1 MTIDLLKLISRFD
14 VVADR
19 ETEHAY
25 FRTRV
30 ASVAP
35 YAYLNIIY
43 KPCPQELLAAVHSE
57 LRLPQSLVDFYK
69 LWNGSRMFLGALS
82 VRGCLS
88 QGQLLNRSDPS
99 ALLPFDLREPDRGL
113 ASRLETKGL
122 LRIGTYNSDGSIVCI
137 SHDSGRVECYVGADL
152 GRVRQGWASV
162 QEWLMSEISRI
173 SLLFDSKGNRLV
185 TDDRLLLP
193 GSEARPN

>member
-14 VVADR
+14 AVADK

-43 KPCPQELLAAVHSE
+43 KPCPQELLAAVDSE
-57 LRLPQSLVDFYK
+57 LRLPRSLLDFYK
-69 LWNGSRMFLGALS
+69 LWNGSRMFLGTLS
-82 VRGCLS
+82 VRGCLP
-88 QGQLLNRSDPS
+88 QGQALNRSDPF
-99 ALLPFDLREPDRGL
+99 ALLPFDLREPDRRL

-137 SHDSGRVECYVGADL
+137 SRDSGRVECYVGADL
-152 GRVRQGWASV
+152 GKVRQAWGGLH
-162 QEWLMSEISRI
+162 EWLMGEISRI

-185 TDDRLLLP
+185 MDERLLLP
-193 GSEARPN
+193 GSEVRPN

>member
-14 VVADR
+14 AVADR

-43 KPCPQELLAAVHSE
+43 KPCPQEVLAAVHSE
-57 LRLPQSLVDFYK
+57 LHLPQSLVDFYK

-82 VRGCLS
+82 LRGCLR
-88 QGQLLNRSDPS
+88 QGQLLNRSDPFG
-99 ALLPFDLREPDRGL
+99 LLPFDLREQNRGL
-113 ASRLETKGL
+113 ASRLETNGL
-122 LRIGTYNSDGSIVCI
+122 LRIGTYTLDGSIVCI
-137 SHDSGRVECYVGADL
+137 SRDTGRVECYVGAEL
-152 GRVRQGWASV
+152 ERVRQSWGSL

-173 SLLFDSKGNRLV
+173 SLLFDPKGNRLA
-185 TDDRLLLP
+185 TDERFLLP
-193 GSEARPN
+193 GGEARPN